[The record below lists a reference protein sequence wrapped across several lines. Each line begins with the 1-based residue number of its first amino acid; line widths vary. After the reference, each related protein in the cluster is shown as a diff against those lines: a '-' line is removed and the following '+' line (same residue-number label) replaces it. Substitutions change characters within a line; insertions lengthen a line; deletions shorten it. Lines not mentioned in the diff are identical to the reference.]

1 MKTPQFLYSLA
12 RLAGVSIRLL
22 SRVCDRVVP
31 STHLETTPPV
41 ETTPAVRSEK
51 KTCLCCKK
59 TMDRLRKRIQQAG
72 ERKRK
77 AQKGSTGRLTQEEP
91 PQTYHRSC
99 LHSGI
104 RSSVNSSRSR
114 SSGDQRSV
122 ISSSSTS
129 SGMSQPSFSRKQSK
143 RVSKF
148 WML

>member
-12 RLAGVSIRLL
+12 RLAGVSIL
-22 SRVCDRVVP
+22 VCFLVFATESSPVRIWKQR
-31 STHLETTPPV
+31 PPV

-91 PQTYHRSC
+91 PQTYQRRSKMSPEEFAQH
-99 LHSGI
+99 LA
-104 RSSVNSSRSR
+104 
-114 SSGDQRSV
+114 DQFRAKPTV
-122 ISSSSTS
+122 YSSSLERVGSCDKR
-129 SGMSQPSFSRKQSK
+129 SFQS
-143 RVSKF
+143 F
-148 WML
+148 F